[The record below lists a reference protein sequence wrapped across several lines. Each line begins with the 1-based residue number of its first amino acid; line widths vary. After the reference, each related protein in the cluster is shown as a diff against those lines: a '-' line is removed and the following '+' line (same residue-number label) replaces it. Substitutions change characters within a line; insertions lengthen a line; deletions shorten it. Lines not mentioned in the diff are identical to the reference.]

1 MMRSGFAWTLSENET
16 FALMY
21 ISPFILIPAAFILIP
36 LTRDWRSN

>member
-1 MMRSGFAWTLSENET
+1 MMGSAFSWTLGDGEA

-21 ISPFILIPAAFILIP
+21 ISPFILIPAIVMLIP